1 MGTKQNECL
10 NIIKELYSDL
20 LIRNTGKSD
29 TELVEE
35 AFKKLEDISYPVTSE
50 FLKLP
55 QYSYI
60 KKRNMRFE
68 VTRDRKYAIHALIL
82 NLMCAYDRI
91 YRNIDGE

>member
-1 MGTKQNECL
+1 MGTKHNECL
-10 NIIKELYSDL
+10 NIIKELYRDL
-20 LIRNTGKSD
+20 LILNTRKSD

-55 QYSYI
+55 QYGYI

-68 VTRDRKYAIHALIL
+68 VTQDRKYAIRALIL
-82 NLMCAYDRI
+82 NLMCACDRI